1 MQYIVCFSKKY
12 RIQVPFFTPKENTA
26 RYCGVFLLFFVKS
39 TVYRYSP
46 KQQARFRNKILK
58 GRVCGGSPKIRKKFC
73 ASILT
78 NFIYSV

>member
-26 RYCGVFLLFFVKS
+26 RYCGVFLFFFVKS
-39 TVYRYSP
+39 TVYSYFP
-46 KQQARFRNKILK
+46 KTGTLQAQNSERPRLRVQFRNKE
-58 GRVCGGSPKIRKKFC
+58 KFC